1 MFTSHFLFWSTLCA
15 WFFSCIWS
23 LDINWDHFNLWQ
35 GHFHLS
41 LPSQK
46 IKFDK
51 QITWKRQFDLSSI
64 PHCTQTWRQQCTKP
78 KNPQRERL
86 LALGQ
91 TIISIHFKPLS
102 PKMLHNVN
110 NVNFAP
116 WERSHIK
123 VFLCCIGL
131 LNLFNVKVIELPLPL
146 H

>member
-35 GHFHLS
+35 GRVHLS

-64 PHCTQTWRQQCTKP
+64 PHCTKTWRQQCTKP

-102 PKMLHNVN
+102 PKMLHNVTMSTMSTLHHEKE
-110 NVNFAP
+110 ATL
-116 WERSHIK
+116 RSSY
-123 VFLCCIGL
+123 VALDFLIFSTL
-131 LNLFNVKVIELPLPL
+131 RS
-146 H
+146 